1 MKLVNLEDV
10 TEPIAPAERSPAVVP
25 MPEPVVL
32 PEELSKLG
40 PWDHL
45 WVYRMPDGQAIGAV
59 ARWDAAG
66 NRKKEFRPIYWDGE
80 RFVSGAFSGG
90 TPPLYA
96 DLLAA
101 QPLAPVLVVEG
112 EKTADAAQKYLPA
125 GWQVTTWPGG
135 ASAWKKTDW
144 SFLEGRRVVVWPD
157 NDEAGLRAAD
167 AIRVVLS
174 RLKIPSALVE
184 IPPSIPE
191 GWDLGDPLPGAAK
204 PRAIADIIERALK
217 ETRVF
222 EKIREKEPED
232 EKSPHED
239 AELRFRALGFDDRDY
254 WLMPHGQQQPQV
266 YKGRELQTRL
276 GCLELVRDEGYW
288 RENFSTDE
296 DDFSWE
302 TVGHAIMDLCEA
314 AGVYTPENIRNLGV
328 WSDDGRTVLHKG
340 DELLVDG
347 IKVNPAKFRSKFI
360 YPVGSA
366 LFEEWGGLE
375 RSADDELGRSIR
387 EACNLVR
394 WERPIYGDLLAGFIA
409 TAPICGA
416 LPWRTHCWITGN
428 AGSGK
433 TTVVNEI
440 AGACLGDL
448 ALYPAGASTE
458 AGIRQVIGN
467 DARPVVFDE
476 SESTKNKE
484 DRREAVIQL
493 MRQSSSETRG
503 RIMKG
508 SANHRA
514 VSFTLRSAFL
524 MSSIG
529 VGLKEA
535 ADLTRTAILTV
546 RPLEALTIKQMQEQ
560 EKQWKEFMAACARI
574 PANTPQALLARQV
587 NNLPTIRK
595 NIGTFKEVISVTL
608 GNGRLGDQL
617 GTLLAGCYSLFR
629 SGEASSKI
637 AEAYLENYDW
647 DEFTTVKTQREDLS
661 LLFHMMA
668 HHAHIDSSYGVQQ
681 RQLGELLEIVMGA
694 QDQKIP
700 REAAW
705 ETLCRYGIRWDE
717 TKGKGGVW
725 IGLKV
730 PKLHEIMQSS
740 PYFEGWSR
748 VLQRHP
754 YAEKSN
760 GPLQF
765 MGIKSIAIFLPR
777 QEFQMLEG

>member
-1 MKLVNLEDV
+1 MKLVKLEDV
-10 TEPIAPAERSPAVVP
+10 TEPIAPAERSPAVIP
-25 MPEPVVL
+25 MPEPVAL
-32 PEELSKLG
+32 PDELSKMG

-59 ARWDAAG
+59 ARWDAAPG
-66 NRKKEFRPIYWDGE
+66 RKKEFRPIYWNGE
-80 RFVSGAFSGG
+80 KFISGAFSGG

-101 QPLAPVLVVEG
+101 QPLAPVLIVEG

-135 ASAWKKTDW
+135 AAAWRKTDW
-144 SFLEGRRVVVWPD
+144 SFLDGRRVVVWPD
-157 NDEAGLRAAD
+157 NDEPGLRAAD

-174 RLKIPSALVE
+174 RHRIPSALVE

-191 GWDLGDPLPGAAK
+191 GWDLGDPLPPAAK
-204 PRAIADIIERALK
+204 VRAITEIIERALK

-222 EKIREKEPED
+222 ESIREREET

-239 AELRFRALGFDDRDY
+239 AELRFRALGYGDRHY
-254 WLMPHGQQQPQV
+254 WLMPHGQQQPQA
-266 YKGRELQTRL
+266 YKGKELQTRL

-288 RENFSTDE
+288 QENFTNE
-296 DDFSWE
+296 EIGFNWE
-302 TVGHAIMDLCEA
+302 LVGHAIMDLCEK
-314 AGVYTPENIRNLGV
+314 AGVYKPGEHTRNLGV
-328 WSDDGRTVLHKG
+328 WDDEGRTVLHKG

-347 IKVNPAKFRSKFI
+347 LKVNPAKFRSKYI

-366 LFEEWGGLE
+366 MFEDWSGLD
-375 RSADDELGRSIR
+375 SPATDELGRSIR

-394 WERPIYGDLLAGFIA
+394 WEKPIYGDLLAGFIA
-409 TAPICGA
+409 TAPVCGA

-433 TTVVNEI
+433 TTVVNQI

-448 ALYPAGASTE
+448 ALYPVGASTE
-458 AGIRQVIGN
+458 AGIRQVVGN

-493 MRQSSSETRG
+493 MRQSSSESRG

-508 SANHRA
+508 TAGHKA

-529 VGLKEA
+529 VGLKEV
-535 ADLTRTAILTV
+535 ADLTRTAVLTV
-546 RPLEALTIKQMQEQ
+546 RPLEAVTIKQMQEQ
-560 EKQWKEFMAACARI
+560 ERQWKDFMAACARI
-574 PANTPQALLARQV
+574 PESTPQALLARQV
-587 NNLPTIRK
+587 NNLPTLMK
-595 NIGTFKEVISVTL
+595 NIKTFKEVISVNL

-617 GTLLAGCYSLFR
+617 GTLMAGCYSLFR
-629 SGEASSKI
+629 TGEASSKI

-661 LLFHMMA
+661 LLFHIMA
-668 HHAHIDSSYGVQQ
+668 WHAQIDSSYGVQQ

-694 QDQKIP
+694 QDAKIS
-700 REAAW
+700 RESAFD
-705 ETLCRYGIRWDE
+705 TLCRYGLRWDD
-717 TKGKGGVW
+717 TKGKGGLW

-754 YAEKSN
+754 YSEKSN
-760 GPLQF
+760 GPIQF
-765 MGIKSIAIFLPR
+765 MGIKSIAIFLPK